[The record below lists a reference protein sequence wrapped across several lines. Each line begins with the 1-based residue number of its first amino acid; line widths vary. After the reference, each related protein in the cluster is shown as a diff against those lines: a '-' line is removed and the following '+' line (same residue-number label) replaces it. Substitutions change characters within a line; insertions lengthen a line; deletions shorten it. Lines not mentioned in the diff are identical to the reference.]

1 MEDRLQ
7 QGLAWLTDRLQQFAS
22 RPVTYRRGAAAVVVS
37 ATAGRTTGESTDS
50 QGLRIQTEVRDWLIP
65 TASLVLEGSPVLP
78 ERGDRIEESTGRE
91 IVVFEVVPLGSE
103 PPYRYC
109 DPCRTLLRIHVR
121 EMDRESL

>member
-50 QGLRIQTEVRDWLIP
+50 QGLRIQTEVR
-65 TASLVLEGSPVLP
+65 LP

-121 EMDRESL
+121 EMERESL